1 MDIDDNFDETVLAT
15 LYGIDNVSLGGKS
28 TKSSMTVERERVL
41 LRSATLKQQRDYI
54 REHAEKQVNKMVAFY
69 SDYDNFLSAISK
81 RMKSGAVSVWTLGN
95 RKIAKQE
102 IYMNNI
108 MVELAAHYNMAL
120 VTSFSRKILNKRMP
134 EISAYTGDE
143 QASQTTMTREHILV
157 FTREETINE

>member
-1 MDIDDNFDETVLAT
+1 
-15 LYGIDNVSLGGKS
+15 
-28 TKSSMTVERERVL
+28 
-41 LRSATLKQQRDYI
+41 
-54 REHAEKQVNKMVAFY
+54 MVAFY

-108 MVELAAHYNMAL
+108 MVELATHYNMAL